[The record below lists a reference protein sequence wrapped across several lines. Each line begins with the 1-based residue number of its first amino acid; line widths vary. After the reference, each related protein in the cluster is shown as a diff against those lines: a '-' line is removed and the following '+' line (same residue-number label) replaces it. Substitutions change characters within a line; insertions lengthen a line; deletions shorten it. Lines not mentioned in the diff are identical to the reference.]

1 MKSLLKLFKILTPK
15 QMRTCFILMFLML
28 IGAVFEAV
36 GIGAVYPV
44 IRIIGDPNW
53 ISTHPKIADILSK
66 IGLHTHAQVILFSA
80 ASLLV
85 FYLLKNAFMLFE
97 TRLQVNFSL
106 RNQND
111 YTQKLF
117 RYYIDKSYL
126 DHVSTNSA
134 VAVRNITTGVYY
146 IFYIMQVQ
154 LLMMIT
160 EAITCV
166 VIWILL
172 VIMDWVVGIGVAG
185 VLGPLVL
192 LILKGFRKNIS
203 RLGSIQKV
211 TTEDY
216 VKWVNQGLGSIKET
230 KVMQEE
236 DYFSGMFNKSYSK
249 YADAARNFL
258 FMEKVPRVFVELAGV
273 GGIVLLIIVK
283 ILIGA
288 DPASLVSMLGVL
300 ALAVVRLMPSV
311 NRMISCFNTIKFN
324 MPLFD
329 AMYDDLMHVKN
340 VKTMEETKQV
350 VKVIEPFPF
359 NNELVINHLNFKYPQ
374 AEKDVITDVSFTV
387 PKGSFV
393 GIVGPSGSGKT
404 TLVDMILGLLPPVS
418 GSITSDGKDIYTNI
432 PGWLSNIAYV
442 PQTIYLIDGT
452 IRENITLGVSEE
464 DFSQE
469 DFDKALHMAEL
480 YDFVQALPEKENTR
494 VGEGGSMVSGG
505 QKQRIGIARA
515 LYKNPSVLVLDEATS
530 ALDNETEKSITNTIL
545 KMRGKITI
553 FSIAHR
559 LSTLEQCDFKIEL
572 KNGVAHRI
580 ENS

>member
-117 RYYIDKSYL
+117 RYYIDQPYL

-258 FMEKVPRVFVELAGV
+258 FMEKVPRVFVELTGV

-340 VKTMEETKQV
+340 VKTMEETKQA
-350 VKVIEPFPF
+350 VKVIEPLPF

-374 AEKDVITDVSFTV
+374 AEKDVITNVSFTV

-418 GSITSDGKDIYTNI
+418 GSITADGKDIYTNI